1 MIQPTN
7 FKTNNKFKTNR
18 QRELD
23 KNTNE
28 KAFQEVVKTEFFILS
43 LEAHYDEWVQKQN
56 MFKNRQWYSEPPL
69 KKLL

>member
-43 LEAHYDEWVQKQN
+43 LEAHYD
-56 MFKNRQWYSEPPL
+56 
-69 KKLL
+69 